1 MRHVEILTPISLPF
15 PVMQTGQPLPPPT
28 DVSNPWLMVLLVL
41 VGFLLVLGLWIW
53 SRNRRM
59 PGEHV
64 FRASRLSKGNR
75 LFPAQ
80 VQISPTSV
88 TLFRPQWI
96 GKFEESIHMAHVAS
110 NKIDTNMIFSDV
122 LIETTGGHHPIVCH
136 GHFKGDATEMKKL
149 IERYQTDY
157 YKGAPKN

>member
-1 MRHVEILTPISLPF
+1 
-15 PVMQTGQPLPPPT
+15 MQTGQPLPPT
-28 DVSNPWLMVLLVL
+28 DASNPWLLVLLVL

-80 VQISPTSV
+80 VQISSTSV
-88 TLFRPQWI
+88 TLFHPQWV
-96 GKFEESIHMAHVAS
+96 GKREESIHMAHVAS
-110 NKIDTNMIFSDV
+110 IKIDTNMIFSDV

-136 GHFKGDATEMKKL
+136 GHMKGDATEMKKL

-157 YKGAPKN
+157 YKGAPKT

>member
-1 MRHVEILTPISLPF
+1 MDSGGAVSFSVQLWPPEWDPF
-15 PVMQTGQPLPPPT
+15 VK
-28 DVSNPWLMVLLVL
+28 VLGVL
-41 VGFLLVLGLWIW
+41 VGILFLFGLYIW
-53 SRNRRM
+53 MRNRRL

-80 VQISPTSV
+80 VQISPTSI
-88 TLFRPQWI
+88 TLFRPQWV

-110 NKIDTNMIFSDV
+110 IKIDTNVIFSNV

-136 GHFKGDATEMKKL
+136 GHLKGDATQMKKL

-157 YKGAPKN
+157 YKTQPKT

>member
-1 MRHVEILTPISLPF
+1 MDSGGASSFVVQLWPPEWD
-15 PVMQTGQPLPPPT
+15 PV
-28 DVSNPWLMVLLVL
+28 VKVLAVL
-41 VGFLLVLGLWIW
+41 VGILFLFGFYIW
-53 SRNRRM
+53 TRNRRL

-80 VQISPTSV
+80 VQISPTSI

-110 NKIDTNMIFSDV
+110 IKIDTNVIFSHV
-122 LIETTGGHHPIVCH
+122 LIETTGGHHPIACH
-136 GHFKGDATEMKKL
+136 GHLKRDATQMKKL
-149 IERYQTDY
+149 IEQYQTDY
-157 YKGAPKN
+157 YKTQPKT

>member
-1 MRHVEILTPISLPF
+1 
-15 PVMQTGQPLPPPT
+15 MQTGQSLPAET
-28 DVSNPWLMVLLVL
+28 ASSNPWLIVLLVL
-41 VGFLLVLGLWIW
+41 VAFVLLIGLWIW

-96 GKFEESIHMAHVAS
+96 GKREESIHMAHVAS
-110 NKIDTNMIFSDV
+110 IKIDTNLIFSDV
-122 LIETTGGHHPIVCH
+122 LIETTGGHHPIACH
-136 GHFKGDATEMKKL
+136 GHTKGDAVEMKKL

-157 YKGAPKN
+157 YKGPKTEVRT

>member
-1 MRHVEILTPISLPF
+1 MDSSGASGFAVRLWPPEWDPFVAIL
-15 PVMQTGQPLPPPT
+15 G
-28 DVSNPWLMVLLVL
+28 VLAGILFL
-41 VGFLLVLGLWIW
+41 VGLYIW
-53 SRNRRM
+53 MRNRRM
-59 PGEHV
+59 PGENV

-110 NKIDTNMIFSDV
+110 IKIDTNVIFSNV

-136 GHFKGDATEMKKL
+136 GHLKGDATQMKKL
-149 IERYQTDY
+149 IERHQTDY
-157 YKGAPKN
+157 YKTQPKT